1 MNKAFTKSKE
11 LVLDEKYKITP
22 DSDSGV
28 ILVFTEARIKTDK
41 KTGLKEPFI
50 FVENHYFTRIA
61 QALRYYALKVINSNV
76 SSIDEC
82 ILINDSVFKLIDRI
96 DKEFKQF

>member
-61 QALRYYALKVINSNV
+61 QALTRYASLTINSSDSLLDVVNISNAV
-76 SSIDEC
+76 YLVID
-82 ILINDSVFKLIDRI
+82 KL

>member
-28 ILVFTEARIKTDK
+28 IIVFTEPRVKTNK
-41 KTGLKEPFI
+41 KTGLQEPFI
-50 FVENHYFTRIA
+50 FVENHYFPRIA
-61 QALRYYALKVINSNV
+61 QALRHYASKVINTNI

-82 ILINDSVFKLIDRI
+82 ILINESVFKLIDKL